1 MTKSLAWTVV
11 VAQLAER
18 SLPIP
23 EDLGSNPAIG
33 NFCRTYLLLTD
44 CRKDEKKRGR
54 DWPKRVLL

>member
-1 MTKSLAWTVV
+1 MLIFGAMESHAKTPVVKIVPWEVV

-33 NFCRTYLLLTD
+33 NFY
-44 CRKDEKKRGR
+44 
-54 DWPKRVLL
+54 